1 MSVSG
6 VAQAMVGAQ
15 ASDTQMSLAAI
26 MLKMNAS
33 AAGAMADLL
42 DKASQNIDSQNPGSQ
57 NLHSLANLAAGV
69 GQNVNI
75 ST

>member
-15 ASDTQMSLAAI
+15 AADTQMSLAAI
-26 MLKMNAS
+26 MLRMNAS
-33 AAGAMADLL
+33 TAGAIADVLE
-42 DKASQNIDSQNPGSQ
+42 KASQNLD
-57 NLHSLANLAAGV
+57 SLANAGPGV

-75 ST
+75 SA

>member
-15 ASDTQMSLAAI
+15 AADTQMSLAAI

-33 AAGAMADLL
+33 AAGAIADVL
-42 DKASQNIDSQNPGSQ
+42 DKAQQ
-57 NLHSLANLAAGV
+57 NLQSLANVAEGV

-75 ST
+75 SA

>member
-1 MSVSG
+1 MSVSA

-33 AAGAMADLL
+33 AAGAVADML
-42 DKASQNIDSQNPGSQ
+42 DKAQQNPQ
-57 NLHSLANLAAGV
+57 SLANVAEGV

-75 ST
+75 SA

>member
-1 MSVSG
+1 
-6 VAQAMVGAQ
+6 MVGAQ

-33 AAGAMADLL
+33 AAGAVADML
-42 DKASQNIDSQNPGSQ
+42 DKAQQ
-57 NLHSLANLAAGV
+57 NLQSLANVAEGV

-75 ST
+75 SA

>member
-15 ASDTQMSLAAI
+15 AADTKMSLAAI

-33 AAGAMADLL
+33 AAGAIVDVLE
-42 DKASQNIDSQNPGSQ
+42 KASQNLD
-57 NLHSLANLAAGV
+57 SLANAGPSV

-75 ST
+75 KA

>member
-15 ASDTQMSLAAI
+15 AADTQMSLAAI

-33 AAGAMADLL
+33 AAGAIADVL
-42 DKASQNIDSQNPGSQ
+42 DKASQN
-57 NLHSLANLAAGV
+57 LESLANAGPGV

-75 ST
+75 TV

>member
-33 AAGAMADLL
+33 AAGAVADAL
-42 DKASQNIDSQNPGSQ
+42 DKAAQ
-57 NLHSLANLAAGV
+57 NLDSLANVAPGV

>member
-15 ASDTQMSLAAI
+15 AADTQMSLAAI

-33 AAGAMADLL
+33 AANAIADVL
-42 DKASQNIDSQNPGSQ
+42 DKASQN
-57 NLHSLANLAAGV
+57 LESLANAGPGV

-75 ST
+75 TV